1 MDKLPRD
8 ELAERP
14 AQFWRIQ
21 QCARVDLDI
30 GSGGHPVVEQGGVFE
45 DVGVSLDVG
54 DEGQNTLLLQE
65 GEGLPDE
72 MGLVGSGKLHQHIR
86 GIADA
91 ERLGIQLTELGGE
104 VDFTAQLEAELHGF
118 RSGRKRGCQ
127 CLIGGRT
134 LLQECIGS
142 RPLTVE
148 VARKSNVP
156 HTVCILFFQQTKGDR
171 NIFGTIVNVR
181 KDMAMKVC
189 HASSSVCTECFSLPL
204 CCSFD
209 VRPLFLAADFERP
222 WGSP

>member
-134 LLQECIGS
+134 LLQGVVHSLLKWLVKAMFRTPSAYSFSS
-142 RPLTVE
+142 RRREIETSLAP
-148 VARKSNVP
+148 
-156 HTVCILFFQQTKGDR
+156 
-171 NIFGTIVNVR
+171 
-181 KDMAMKVC
+181 
-189 HASSSVCTECFSLPL
+189 SSMLG
-204 CCSFD
+204 
-209 VRPLFLAADFERP
+209 RI
-222 WGSP
+222 WQ